1 MRTPVDA
8 AAQRKDRAQPDLAA
22 GAGGITGAVITTYA
36 ARFASMIAYVV
47 LLPVVLAAFGAEAYG
62 LYMLTVAVGA
72 LFQQDLGVGGATTRF
87 IGVAAPSNDVA
98 RMRRV
103 AAASNVFFLAAAVI
117 LSCASGL
124 VFALTIP
131 RTQFS
136 PELTGTAWI
145 LALLGVAN
153 VFILLSFAANR
164 QILTGIG
171 RLNDVNYLLI
181 GLAVFRIALTVLVC
195 WAGIGIVA
203 VAAVDVLG
211 ILAFGIA
218 TYVLR
223 RRRAPQLTA
232 RPRDFRWSV
241 FRELFAMS
249 AQLMVLGLA
258 GVVIMQVGGILTALM
273 LPIAYTALYAAG
285 QRIYLLVKEVTN
297 SLATA
302 ILPTASMREGGAAGA
317 SIGQMYLRGTS
328 YANMLMTVVLVPVVV
343 FMPEIM
349 TVWLGPSGVGAA
361 VVAQILVLSMF
372 ANNNHLLA
380 VPILTAQ
387 GSVRG
392 YAILHTIW
400 AVTGTALAV
409 ALGAISGL
417 TGIAWGLTL
426 PILLLEPFYIAI
438 ALRRL
443 DLTVKDFAIRCLLL
457 PFGTLAPLATALVM
471 VSLLDP
477 PPALIPVIGAVWA
490 IAAITLYYFI
500 ALDAATRSSL
510 RAALPRR
517 LRGGRRT
524 VEASL

>member
-1 MRTPVDA
+1 MRTPIDSVA
-8 AAQRKDRAQPDLAA
+8 RKARAQPDLAA
-22 GAGGITGAVITTYA
+22 GAGGLTGAVITTYA
-36 ARFASMIAYVV
+36 ARFASMIAYVA
-47 LLPVVLAAFGAEAYG
+47 LLPVVLTAFGAEAYG

-87 IGVAAPSNDVA
+87 IGVAAPSSDFA

-103 AAASNVFFLAAAVI
+103 AAASNMFFLAAAVI
-117 LSCASGL
+117 LSGATAL

-131 RTQFS
+131 RAQFS
-136 PELTGTAWI
+136 PELSGTAWI
-145 LALLGVAN
+145 LAILGVAN
-153 VFILLSFAANR
+153 VFILLAFSSNR

-171 RLNDVNYLLI
+171 RLGVVNYLLI
-181 GLAVFRIALTVLVC
+181 GLAAFRIALTLLVC

-223 RRRAPQLTA
+223 RTRAPQITA

-241 FRELFAMS
+241 FRELFAVS
-249 AQLMVLGLA
+249 AQLMILGLA

-302 ILPTASMREGGAAGA
+302 ILPTASMREGGAAGTP
-317 SIGQMYLRGTS
+317 IGEMYLRGTS
-328 YANMLMTVVLVPVVV
+328 YANMLMMVVLVPVVV

-349 TVWLGPSGVGAA
+349 STWLGPSGVGAA

-409 ALGAISGL
+409 VLGVPFGL
-417 TGIAWGLTL
+417 TGIALGLTL
-426 PILLLEPFYIAI
+426 PILLLEPIYVAI

-443 DLTVKDFAIRCLLL
+443 DLSAKSFAIRCLLL
-457 PFGTLAPLATALVM
+457 PFGTVAPLAAALLV
-471 VSLLDP
+471 VGLLDP
-477 PPALIPVIGAVWA
+477 PVGLIPAIGALWA
-490 IAAITLYYFI
+490 IAAIILYYFI
-500 ALDAATRSSL
+500 ALDATTRSSL
-510 RAALPRR
+510 RAALTRR
-517 LRGGRRT
+517 LHGGRT
-524 VEASL
+524 VEDSP

>member
-1 MRTPVDA
+1 MRAPVDVVA
-8 AAQRKDRAQPDLAA
+8 RGKGSAQPDLAA
-22 GAGGITGAVITTYA
+22 RAAGITGAVITTYA
-36 ARFASMIAYVV
+36 ARFASMIAYVA
-47 LLPVVLAAFGAEAYG
+47 LLPVVLGAFGAEAYG

-87 IGVAAPSNDVA
+87 IGVATPSNDFA
-98 RMRRV
+98 RLRRV
-103 AAASNVFFLAAAVI
+103 AAASNVFFLAAAI
-117 LSCASGL
+117 ALSGATAL

-131 RTQFS
+131 RTRFDA
-136 PELTGTAWI
+136 ELSGTAWA
-145 LALLGVAN
+145 LAILGVAN
-153 VFILLSFAANR
+153 VFIPLSFSSNR
-164 QILTGIG
+164 QILAGIG

-181 GLAVFRIALTVLVC
+181 GLAVFRIALTLLVC
-195 WAGIGIVA
+195 WAGVGIVA

-211 ILAFGIA
+211 ILFFGIA
-218 TYVLR
+218 TYILR
-223 RRRAPQLTA
+223 RTRAPQITA

-241 FRELFAMS
+241 FRELFAVS

-302 ILPTASMREGGAAGA
+302 VLPTASMREGGAAGA
-317 SIGQMYLRGTS
+317 PIGEMYLRGTS
-328 YANMLMTVVLVPVVV
+328 YANMLMMVVLVPVLV

-349 TVWLGPSGVGAA
+349 SAWLGPSGIGAV
-361 VVAQILVLSMF
+361 VVAQILVVSMF

-392 YAILHTIW
+392 YAILHAVW
-400 AVTGTALAV
+400 AVTGTALAIV
-409 ALGAISGL
+409 LVTPFGL
-417 TGIAWGLTL
+417 TGIALGLTL
-426 PILLLEPFYIAI
+426 PILLLEPCYIAV

-443 DLTVKDFAIRCLLL
+443 GLTVKDFAIRCLLL
-457 PFGTLAPLATALVM
+457 PFGTVAPLAAALFA

-477 PPALIPVIGAVWA
+477 PLALIPVIGALWA
-490 IAAITLYYFI
+490 LAAITLYYFI
-500 ALDAATRSSL
+500 GLDATTRSSL
-510 RAALPRR
+510 RAALTRR
-517 LRGGRRT
+517 LRGGRT
-524 VEASL
+524 VEDSP